1 MSESG
6 GVKRV
11 LEDSMRVVALTTLL
25 FSQAAENWLE
35 TRRPYIGVRTQAD
48 YSNYIKT
55 LGSFFGE
62 MRLPEIDADHIR
74 AYQKMRMAR
83 AGASA
88 INHEC
93 SVLQQM
99 LKRIGHWATIQSD
112 YQPLKLPKESPHR
125 ALSVEEE
132 DRLYRI
138 GASNPNWDVAFC
150 AFVISINT
158 TAGPGEIRHVRLMD
172 INFEERYFRIQ
183 PEGAKR
189 DSRIRVLPLNEA
201 ALDAI
206 GYLYRRAGD
215 LGSCKPEHY
224 LLPFRLKRGTYDPTR
239 PCKGWRTAL
248 KEMLTAADI
257 QISAYSFR
265 HHAITKLLE
274 NPDISEKTVES
285 IAGHVSEKMKNR
297 YAHIRLDVKREAVE
311 ALSRIGIRRHKM

>member
-1 MSESG
+1 MSESVG
-6 GVKRV
+6 IKRA
-11 LEDSMRVVALTTLL
+11 LEESMRVVALTTLL
-25 FSQAAENWLE
+25 FGQAADNWLE
-35 TRRPYIGVRTQAD
+35 TRRPYIGQRTQSD

-55 LGSFFGE
+55 LNTYFGE

-99 LKRIGHWATIQSD
+99 LKRIGHWSTIQAD

-125 ALSVEEE
+125 ALTVDEE

-158 TAGPGEIRHVRLMD
+158 TAGPGEIRHIRICD
-172 INFEERYFRIQ
+172 INFEERYFRVQ

-201 ALDAI
+201 ALDAM

-215 LGSCKPEHY
+215 LGSSEPNHY
-224 LLPFRLKRGTYDPTR
+224 LLPFRVKRGTYDPTR
-239 PCKGWRTAL
+239 PCKGWRTAQE
-248 KEMLTAADI
+248 EMLAAADI
-257 QISAYSFR
+257 HISAYSYR

-274 NPDISEKTVES
+274 NPEVSEKTAEAL
-285 IAGHVSEKMKNR
+285 AGHISQKMKDR
-297 YAHIRLDVKREAVE
+297 YAHIRLDIKRQAVE
-311 ALSRIGIRRHKM
+311 ALQRIGKKHNG